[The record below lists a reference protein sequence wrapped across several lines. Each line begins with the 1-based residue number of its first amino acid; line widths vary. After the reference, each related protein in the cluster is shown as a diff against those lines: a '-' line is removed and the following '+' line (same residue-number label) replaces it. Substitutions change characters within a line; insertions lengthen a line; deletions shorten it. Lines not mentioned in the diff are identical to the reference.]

1 MARSKSDI
9 TQKWKNETKYQGALL
24 AKKEF
29 INKLLFDYDLVE
41 TDKDCNYNI
50 SGALLDAT
58 LWEDSKE
65 KEI

>member
-1 MARSKSDI
+1 MLFLIPILIIMENK
-9 TQKWKNETKYQGALL
+9 ELL

-29 INKLLFDYDLVE
+29 IEQLLVDYDLVE

-58 LWEDSKE
+58 LFNDKNE
-65 KEI
+65 KI